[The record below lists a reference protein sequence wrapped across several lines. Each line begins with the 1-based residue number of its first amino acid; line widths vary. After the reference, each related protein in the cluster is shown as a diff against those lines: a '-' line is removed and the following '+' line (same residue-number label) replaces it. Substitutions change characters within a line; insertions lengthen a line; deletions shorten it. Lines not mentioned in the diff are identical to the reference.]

1 MAEIVNKYN
10 SDVNKYLEKRYNSP
24 ESETY
29 KNYLIQE
36 VKESTK
42 NELRYLKD
50 YIDLKKDVVIS
61 EDDKLQL
68 MDLSNSL
75 NSIWNLNQVNT
86 NSPINDSNDVY
97 READIVFAGWS
108 IQEKVKIIKN
118 LKFDMKSELR
128 NSPISWEIIELWNNV
143 YELKLSRIDYDWAES
158 WEILKLRLVYNNYWN
173 TIQIFDEYKSRLI
186 WEQIIHFPRNWHR
199 YNDSRAAITKF
210 NIKPYWDK
218 WPLINIHLAFPNR

>member
-75 NSIWNLNQVNT
+75 NSI
-86 NSPINDSNDVY
+86 
-97 READIVFAGWS
+97 
-108 IQEKVKIIKN
+108 
-118 LKFDMKSELR
+118 
-128 NSPISWEIIELWNNV
+128 
-143 YELKLSRIDYDWAES
+143 
-158 WEILKLRLVYNNYWN
+158 
-173 TIQIFDEYKSRLI
+173 
-186 WEQIIHFPRNWHR
+186 
-199 YNDSRAAITKF
+199 
-210 NIKPYWDK
+210 
-218 WPLINIHLAFPNR
+218 